1 MKKITFATLSFII
14 LFAAQQVA
22 ATNDHVN
29 PNANNNQRTIERE
42 AHANKH
48 EDISITQT
56 SITPTDSDF
65 KNHGQYVSSVA
76 HEHLGG
82 AVVSEAAKSSIGKDK
97 KDKDDGKGSPSVT
110 PTITPTTSPSETPS
124 VTPSITET
132 PTITPTDTP
141 TATPSVTITPTI
153 TPTDTKTLVTELQI
167 FLEKLQNLI
176 TDLKNS
182 LHV

>member
-22 ATNDHVN
+22 ATNDLVN
-29 PNANNNQRTIERE
+29 PNTNNNQGALERK
-42 AHANKH
+42 AHANKQ

-56 SITPTDSDF
+56 SVTPMNSDF

-76 HEHLGG
+76 HEHPGG
-82 AVVSEAAKSSIGKDK
+82 AIVSEAAKSSIGKDE
-97 KDKDDGKGSPSVT
+97 KDNNDGTGSPSVT

-132 PTITPTDTP
+132 PSITPTDTP

-153 TPTDTKTLVTELQI
+153 TPIDTQTLVTQLQT